1 MPLLFLVMLIWASYF
16 PVVKTAV
23 LEMPPLTY
31 VSLRCVV
38 ASAFLVGLTR
48 RREAVLPPL
57 PTRRLRLGI
66 WFLGV
71 TGFLI
76 STALNNVGL
85 KYTTGTNAAIIQA
98 STPILITLLA
108 RPVLGERLS
117 ARKLGGIGVSVLGVL
132 VIVSKGHWRVLLE
145 ARYNGGDPIIIAGLV
160 GWALYSIYGQ
170 RVMRH
175 LTPLAATTYS
185 YLAGTACLIPVAILE
200 WPWAALA
207 AASWRPWAGLVYQGI
222 LGSLA
227 HLWYYEVIRALG
239 PGGTAPYLN
248 LNPPLGVAMS
258 ALTLGEAIT
267 GAHLVGGGLVLLG
280 IAVTTR

>member
-1 MPLLFLVMLIWASYF
+1 VPLLLLVLLIWASYL
-16 PVVKTAV
+16 PVVKIAV
-23 LEMPPLTY
+23 RELPPLAY
-31 VSLRCVV
+31 VTLRCLV
-38 ASAFLVGLTR
+38 ASAFLVWLTR
-48 RREAVLPPL
+48 RREAGLPPL
-57 PTRRLRLGI
+57 PTRRLRAGVA
-66 WFLGV
+66 FLGV
-71 TGFLI
+71 TGFLV

-132 VIVSKGHWRVLLE
+132 VIVSKGHWRVLWE
-145 ARYNGGDPIIIAGLV
+145 ARWNGGDPIIIAGLV
-160 GWALYSIYGQ
+160 GWALYTIYGQ

-185 YLAGTACLIPVAILE
+185 YLVGTACLIPVALVE

-207 AASWRPWAGLVYQGI
+207 SASWRPWAGLAYQGI

-227 HLWYYEVIRALG
+227 HLWYYEVVRTLG
-239 PGGTAPYLN
+239 PAGTAPYLN

-267 GAHLVGGGLVLLG
+267 AAHLVGGALVLLG
-280 IAVTTR
+280 IAIARR